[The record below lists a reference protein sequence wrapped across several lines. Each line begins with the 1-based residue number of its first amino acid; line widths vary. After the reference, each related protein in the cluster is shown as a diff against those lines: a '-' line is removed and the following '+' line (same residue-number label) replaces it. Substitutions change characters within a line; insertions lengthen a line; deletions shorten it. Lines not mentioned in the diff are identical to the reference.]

1 MLFSVT
7 FNTRTAFLFLF
18 KGQFLQPTNSTES
31 RLAPHATHASH
42 AHTAN
47 HRMAS
52 SNSLFGE
59 YETKV
64 KYISASWLGSPQRL
78 PAYESYASPSPPV
91 SCPIQHLTPLCPRR
105 CATASR
111 SVYSVQHAWGP
122 CSDSSE
128 WGNVAT
134 VPHLNTHPSTAHPH
148 PRVGTPCCRI
158 TCIHTLLHVH
168 MFIYLALGSI
178 GLTRISL
185 ANQHLI
191 NLTNAAK
198 HFETRWARCC
208 CSCSSRYTRYPRGR
222 RVLKLCANSL
232 FARMKA

>member
-64 KYISASWLGSPQRL
+64 KYISVSWLGSPQRL
-78 PAYESYASPSPPV
+78 PAYESYVSPSPPA

-122 CSDSSE
+122 CSDSS
-128 WGNVAT
+128 NVAT

-158 TCIHTLLHVH
+158 TIYTLSFTYICLYILPSGASAWLASRWLTNTLL
-168 MFIYLALGSI
+168 
-178 GLTRISL
+178 T
-185 ANQHLI
+185 
-191 NLTNAAK
+191 
-198 HFETRWARCC
+198 
-208 CSCSSRYTRYPRGR
+208 
-222 RVLKLCANSL
+222 
-232 FARMKA
+232 